1 MRITTLI
8 FYIRLLLIVTLVCR
22 HMVVY
27 PYNMPSFYIIRH
39 ILRNA
44 LWDTDTNIMPPHNIW
59 GMSKNVL
66 LFLLHHICGNNIIIL

>member
-27 PYNMPSFYIIRH
+27 PYNMPSIYIIRH
-39 ILRNA
+39 ILMNA
-44 LWDTDTNIMPPHNIW
+44 LWDTDTNIMPLHNVLY
-59 GMSKNVL
+59 MSKNVL
-66 LFLLHHICGNNIIIL
+66 LFLLHSIAKRNIIIL